1 MSCSGQTQC
10 LPPQA
15 TLLFFQGT
23 SGPVGPTGP
32 IGSTGPQGTPGGA
45 TGATGPSG
53 PPGPSGSVGAMGPT
67 GLIGPNGALCT
78 FRGEYNVATRYYY
91 NPQRR
96 DIIIYNSS
104 YWAAN
109 NGSKD
114 AQINWGTPGVP
125 AIGGDWE
132 NFGSAFSM
140 VATGLLLAQNA
151 VITVNLTLGTVGS
164 NVGRIQSANY
174 IPGSQGFLISAD
186 GSAEFNTVTI
196 RGDISTTSRKFNPQ
210 DTTRLMPP
218 VGYASQLFTV
228 VSNSSIP
235 ENPAQYYATDNSL
248 IFYGWSNGSVGLVT
262 NRFGLSQQPF
272 SISVQGTVNNSSTSQ
287 QFFYTD
293 LVYRIRT
300 LGVWG
305 GWNLMPATFATR
317 SIPGVEVSFQNSGFA
332 VISLSGTQDIQFGAA
347 WSKGVGGITAM
358 QGASISVQAFN

>member
-1 MSCSGQTQC
+1 
-10 LPPQA
+10 
-15 TLLFFQGT
+15 LFFNGV
-23 SGPVGPTGP
+23 SGPIGPTGP
-32 IGSTGPQGTPGGA
+32 HGPTGPQGSAGGA
-45 TGATGPSG
+45 TGATGVTGPQGPAGSSG
-53 PPGPSGSVGAMGPT
+53 QPGPT

-96 DIIIYNSS
+96 DIIIYNDS

-109 NGSKD
+109 NGAKD
-114 AQINWGTPGVP
+114 AQINWGIPGVP
-125 AIGGDWE
+125 AVGGDWE

-174 IPGSQGFLISAD
+174 ISGSQGFLISAD

-196 RGDISTTSRKFNPQ
+196 RGDISTTSTKFNPQ

-218 VGYASQLFTV
+218 VGYASNVFIEV
-228 VSNSSIP
+228 PNGSIP
-235 ENPAQYYATDNSL
+235 ENPLKYYATSESL
-248 IFYGWSNGSVGLVT
+248 IFYGWENGTAGLIT
-262 NRFGLSQQPF
+262 NRFGIPQQPF
-272 SISVQGTVNNSSTSQ
+272 SVSVQGTVANNSTS

-300 LGVWG
+300 LNVWG
-305 GWNLMPATFATR
+305 AWNLVPNTFSTR

-332 VISLSGTQDIQFGAA
+332 VITLSGTQDIQFGAA
-347 WSKGVGGITAM
+347 WSKGVGGNTTM
-358 QGASISVQAFN
+358 QGAAISVQAFN